1 MQRGTFTGSPPTG
14 ISGMPVLVMDRA
26 PDPMAD
32 RRPFWKVA
40 SVALAGGCGG
50 VVACWSVGGASPVS
64 SIDPAGMIGPALV
77 GAALGVV
84 ATLACGLGMPR
95 KVCWLFGAT
104 WGWMVSA
111 AATMAPTDEHKQ
123 PKQPGH
129 LNDVGP
135 HDTVTPRRT
144 SAQPLTPAPA
154 TSERARP

>member
-84 ATLACGLGMPR
+84 AYARGGSRLYWIPMSANAVLSI
-95 KVCWLFGAT
+95 VT
-104 WGWMVSA
+104 WVWVR
-111 AATMAPTDEHKQ
+111 Q
-123 PKQPGH
+123 
-129 LNDVGP
+129 L
-135 HDTVTPRRT
+135 
-144 SAQPLTPAPA
+144 
-154 TSERARP
+154 